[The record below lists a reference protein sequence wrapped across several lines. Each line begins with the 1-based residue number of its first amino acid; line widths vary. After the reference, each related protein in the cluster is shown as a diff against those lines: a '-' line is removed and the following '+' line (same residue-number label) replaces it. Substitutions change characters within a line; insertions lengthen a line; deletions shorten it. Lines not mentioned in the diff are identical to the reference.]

1 MIHGRADA
9 VPEVFHSFYK
19 KNFLLLGTLLYG
31 FAYDNLPYW
40 IIHSISFI
48 ALITVTLT
56 FFNNRVIEE
65 SKADVIKVSK
75 EIDISNDLHENA
87 NI

>member
-1 MIHGRADA
+1 M
-9 VPEVFHSFYK
+9 
-19 KNFLLLGTLLYG
+19 YG
-31 FAYDNLPYW
+31 FAYDNFTLW

-56 FFNNRVIEE
+56 FLNKRVIEE